1 MSLNDEFARDINLPG
16 WADHS
21 IWGYNP
27 LLECC
32 WAALW
37 RDEGRTDAPRIEF
50 SVCHL
55 IPTMAVLTRVLAD
68 ALDLPEIEVVRAL
81 TT

>member
-1 MSLNDEFARDINLPG
+1 MSLTDEFVRDINLPG
-16 WADHS
+16 WAEQS

-27 LLECC
+27 LLECY

-37 RDEGRTDAPRIEF
+37 RDEDRTDAPRIEF
-50 SVCHL
+50 SVYHL
-55 IPTMAVLTRVLAD
+55 IPTMALLTRLLAD
-68 ALDLPEIEVVRAL
+68 ALDLREVEVVRAL

>member
-1 MSLNDEFARDINLPG
+1 MSLTGEFVRDINLRG
-16 WADHS
+16 RAEQS

-37 RDEGRTDAPRIEF
+37 RDEDRTDAPRIEF
-50 SVCHL
+50 RVYHL
-55 IPTMAVLTRVLAD
+55 TYTMALLTRLLGTHWTCPMLSSSA
-68 ALDLPEIEVVRAL
+68 R
-81 TT
+81 